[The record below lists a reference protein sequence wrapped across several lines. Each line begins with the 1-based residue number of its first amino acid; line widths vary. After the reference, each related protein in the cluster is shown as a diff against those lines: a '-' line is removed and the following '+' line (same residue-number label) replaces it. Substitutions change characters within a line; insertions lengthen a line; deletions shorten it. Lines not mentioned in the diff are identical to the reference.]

1 MNEKIVKFKTYFQST
16 KPIIAAFVAM
26 ISLFGCKTTQLIND
40 NKNPQNITVVSDTTI
55 TQIPSLDT
63 IRPLQYS
70 DITTINQYQYE
81 WISYRAKTNY
91 AINEN
96 NGECNLYFVNK
107 IDSIIYLNIN
117 LAGIE
122 VIRMVLTPDEVIY
135 VNKLNKTFYKGDF
148 LLFQK
153 IAGVP
158 VTFDMIQA
166 ILNGKDFKNFDQ
178 PFTISEEP
186 EQVVLQTNT
195 RKENNKDLYI
205 IQKMILNKDL
215 FLLQNLITVKANL
228 RKLNVDYSNY
238 QSIDNSF
245 CFQEMRLETANI
257 KMNLTLKNIRY
268 NTPGPTYINIPES
281 FTPVDLK

>member
-1 MNEKIVKFKTYFQST
+1 MNEKIVNLKKYFQSS
-16 KPIIAAFVAM
+16 KLIIAAFVAM
-26 ISLFGCKTTQLIND
+26 ISLFGCKSTQLITDKKKLD
-40 NKNPQNITVVSDTTI
+40 NNPVVSDTTLS
-55 TQIPSLDT
+55 QIPALDT

-70 DITTINQYQYE
+70 DITTINQFQYE

-91 AINEN
+91 TINEN
-96 NGECNLYFVNK
+96 NGECNLYFVNR

-158 VTFDMIQA
+158 VTFDMVQA
-166 ILNGKDFKNFDQ
+166 ILNGKDFKNFDY

-186 EQVVLQTNT
+186 DQVVLQTNT

-215 FLLQNLITVKANL
+215 LMLQNFITVKANL
-228 RKLNVDYSNY
+228 RKLMMEYSNY
-238 QSIDNSF
+238 QPIENSF
-245 CFQEMRLETANI
+245 CFQEMILETANI
-257 KMNLTLKNIRY
+257 KLNLTLKNIKY
-268 NTPGPTYINIPES
+268 NTPGPTYIHIPES

>member
-1 MNEKIVKFKTYFQST
+1 MNEKIVKFKIYFQSS
-16 KPIIAAFVAM
+16 KLIIAAFVAM
-26 ISLFGCKTTQLIND
+26 ISLFGCKSTQMVTE
-40 NKNPQNITVVSDTTI
+40 NKIPQSSPIVPDTSI
-55 TQIPSLDT
+55 AQFPSIDT
-63 IRPLQYS
+63 ILPLQYS
-70 DITTINQYQYE
+70 DIKTINQYDYE

-91 AINEN
+91 TINEN
-96 NGECNLYFVNK
+96 NGECNLYFVNR

-135 VNKLNKTFYKGDF
+135 VNKLNKTFYKGEF

-166 ILNGKDFKNFDQ
+166 ILNGKDFQNFDSI
-178 PFTISEEP
+178 FTISEEP
-186 EQVVLQTNT
+186 DQVILQTNT
-195 RKENNKDLYI
+195 RKEKNKDLYI
-205 IQKMILNKDL
+205 IQKMILNKE
-215 FLLQNLITVKANL
+215 LLMIQNLITVKSNL
-228 RKLNVDYSNY
+228 RKLNMEYLNY
-238 QSIDNSF
+238 QPVEPHF

-257 KMNLTLKNIRY
+257 KMNLILKNIKY
-268 NTPGPTYINIPES
+268 NTPGPTYITIPES